1 MKKYFLIVL
10 VLLMYHICVA
20 QEMLCNPFKLSTTE
34 RATLPSVV
42 PCNPS
47 TFWLNHEDANTPGIY
62 NIREYSLINNVISPT
77 GYVIFNVPNQSI
89 GYCNDLTLGSGMTFY
104 DVDSYFTNN
113 FLRYDGSN
121 WLHEPIPGNIY
132 EYFNIAGNK
141 NTLVA
146 HARLLSNY
154 PKYIA
159 KYDGASINIIYDSG
173 LTKSITSGDL
183 VVDSLENIWFFESSD
198 TNFLKPTNLKVINN
212 LGQLVHDYNVDYINS
227 IGYGGYGMFI
237 MNNTL
242 YFGVDYLNPVC
253 PNALIPLSIV
263 ADSVIQGTPISFVAP
278 AARWDLESCNQGT
291 LTSVKEVPALYKQ
304 LSVYPN
310 PTTDQFSVYIPYG
323 TNANAHII
331 ITNLQGAILEDR
343 LVKDNK
349 IPINCEQWPA
359 GMYLVSVVSNDRGIV
374 TAKVLK
380 Q

>member
-1 MKKYFLIVL
+1 MKYLVFATIIFLSE
-10 VLLMYHICVA
+10 ICAA
-20 QEMLCNPFKLSTTE
+20 QISQTEVDNKTT
-34 RATLPSVV
+34 SV
-42 PCNPS
+42 PCNPN
-47 TFWLNHEDANTPGIY
+47 TFWLNCDDPNTLGVY
-62 NIREYSLINNVISPT
+62 NIREYTLINNFISSTGNVI
-77 GYVIFNVPNQSI
+77 YNVSNRNI

-104 DVDSYFTNN
+104 DVDSYFTND
-113 FLRYDGSN
+113 FMRYDGSN
-121 WLHEPIPGNIY
+121 WIHEPIPNNTY

-146 HARLLSNY
+146 HARLLSNF

-212 LGQLVHDYNVDYINS
+212 LGQLVNDYNVDYINS

-237 MNNTL
+237 MDNTL
-242 YFGVDYLNPVC
+242 YFGVDYLNPVY
-253 PNALIPLSIV
+253 PNTLIPLSIV

-291 LTSVKEVPALYKQ
+291 LTSVKDIPASYKK

-310 PTTDQFSVYIPYG
+310 PATNQFSVYIPYG
-323 TNANAHII
+323 TSPSSHII
-331 ITNLQGAILEDR
+331 ITNLQGAILENR
-343 LVKDNK
+343 LIKDNK
-349 IPINCEQWPA
+349 TPINCEHWPA
-359 GMYLVSVVSNDRGIV
+359 GMYLVSVFSIDRGIV

>member
-1 MKKYFLIVL
+1 MKSKLILLAFLLSKFCI
-10 VLLMYHICVA
+10 A
-20 QEMLCNPFKLSTTE
+20 QINRTEVVNNTT
-34 RATLPSVV
+34 SV
-42 PCNPS
+42 PCNPN

-104 DVDSYFTNN
+104 DVDSYLTND

-121 WLHEPIPGNIY
+121 WIHEPIPNNTY

-159 KYDGASINIIYDSG
+159 RYDGSSINIIYDSG
-173 LTKSITSGDL
+173 LAKSITSGDL

-212 LGQLVHDYNVDYINS
+212 LGQLVNDYNVDYINS

-242 YFGVDYLNPVC
+242 YFGVDYLNPIN
-253 PNALIPLSIV
+253 PNTLIPLNIV
-263 ADSVIQGTPISFVAP
+263 ADSVIQGVPISFVAP

-291 LTSVKEVPALYKQ
+291 LTSVKDVPASYKQ

-310 PTTDQFSVYIPYG
+310 PATDQFSVYIPYG
-323 TNANAHII
+323 TNVNAHII
-331 ITNLQGAILEDR
+331 VTNLQGAILEDR

-349 IPINCEQWPA
+349 IPINCLHWPA